1 MGGSK
6 MINLSLEDLKK
17 LGDMVHDQ
25 IIGLKNEQ
33 RYLFQDDQEI
43 VQEDIDKLYELLNKL
58 MDGIDDIEGY
68 TI

>member
-1 MGGSK
+1 
-6 MINLSLEDLKK
+6 MINLSLEDLKN

-33 RYLFQDDQEI
+33 RYLFQDDQAI

-58 MDGIDDIEGY
+58 MDGMDDIEGY

>member
-1 MGGSK
+1 
-6 MINLSLEDLKK
+6 MINLSLEDLKN

-33 RYLFQDDQEI
+33 RYLFQDDQAI
-43 VQEDIDKLYELLNKL
+43 VQEDIDKLYDLLNKL